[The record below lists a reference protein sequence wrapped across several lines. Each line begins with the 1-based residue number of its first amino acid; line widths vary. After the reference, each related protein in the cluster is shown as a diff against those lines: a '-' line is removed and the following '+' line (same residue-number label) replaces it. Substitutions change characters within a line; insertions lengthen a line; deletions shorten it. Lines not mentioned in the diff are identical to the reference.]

1 MKRKTTEDYIGTCQA
16 CFGEFKVGADKLMV
30 LHGYQRPGDG
40 YTHGNCAGY
49 DHKPFEYEHTLT
61 DQIIAGLRE
70 QIAKDTE
77 YLRAL
82 NAGEVVKLFRFEK
95 QYDANHR
102 STGEKLVEYTP
113 QDRKWSTVL
122 DGKIYRTEADIRWNN
137 GLVSHFQFRVDN
149 WKPGIIA
156 GIDTPVT
163 GRERSLA
170 KAYDPLEAAAA
181 EERAKVKAARD
192 AKPGKLSILFYQPS
206 EPRPGSYEE
215 VGESGWRKWIENR
228 DAKAKAFADEIRT
241 WAKANIDGK
250 TMVRQEIGDYDLPR
264 DIRGTG
270 DFDVVIASLPWDYRD
285 EVTRDFSSARLYINE
300 TKKVRYVLAGGPRP
314 H

>member
-1 MKRKTTEDYIGTCQA
+1 MQRKTTEDYIGTCQA

-61 DQIIAGLRE
+61 DKIIADLHE
-70 QIAKDTE
+70 QIAKDVE

-82 NAGEVVKLFRFEK
+82 KAGEVIKLFRMEK

-102 STGEKLVEYTP
+102 PAGDKLVEYTP
-113 QDRKWSTVL
+113 QDRKWSQVL
-122 DGKIYRTEADIRWNN
+122 NSKISNVEADIRWNN

-149 WKPGIIA
+149 WKLGTIV

-163 GRERSLA
+163 GRERGLA

-181 EERAKVKAARD
+181 EERAKIKAARD
-192 AKPGKLSILFYQPS
+192 AKPGKLSIIFYQPS
-206 EPRPGSYEE
+206 EPRPGTYEE
-215 VGESGWRKWIENR
+215 IGEAGWRKWIENR

-250 TMVRQEIGDYDLPR
+250 TLVRPQVGDYDLPR
-264 DIRGTG
+264 NIRGTG
-270 DFDVVIASLPWDYRD
+270 DFDVVIVNLPWEYRG
-285 EVTRDFSSARLYINE
+285 EITHMFSSATIYNNE
-300 TKKVRYVLAGGPRP
+300 PKKVSYVLAGGPRP